1 MAIRRGYKTQ
11 FANLSGIIKLITKS
25 WKDTKYEEILE
36 KRIREVDF
44 LVIDDVGKEY
54 KAKSNDLVEVHFD
67 ELIRYR
73 CNRRLPMILTSN
85 TKMADMKGVYGNS
98 VVSLLEGRC
107 IKVTMEGSG
116 FPDFRKVIQAR
127 ALKAKLLG
135 QEVDQ
140 FGHPI
145 KK

>member
-1 MAIRRGYKTQ
+1 MKTHLAVSTQKMAIRKGYKTQ
-11 FANLSGIIKLITKS
+11 FTNLSGIIKLIAKS
-25 WKDTKYEEILE
+25 WRYPRYEEIIE
-36 KRIREVDF
+36 KRIKNVDF

-73 CNRRLPMILTSN
+73 CNRRLPMIFTSN
-85 TKMADMKGVYGNS
+85 TRMEDMKGVYGNS

-116 FPDFRKVIQAR
+116 FPDFRKVIQQR
-127 ALKAKLLG
+127 ELHKRLTGK
-135 QEVDQ
+135 
-140 FGHPI
+140 
-145 KK
+145 